1 MKYKAEVDS
10 ENRNISPRNDLLRKR
25 RCVGII
31 QAARSTHTHA
41 RARLGTMEQP
51 RCLPTLVAAVRE
63 GRGLNQP
70 SRCPGLR
77 QRCRSGAELS
87 GAERGGDSEVGRCRD
102 DSNQGIQIPFLLGG
116 GWGWGGLIL
125 ASVLTA
131 TTDDDGR
138 SQTWRGYFH

>member
-41 RARLGTMEQP
+41 RARLATMEQP
-51 RCLPTLVAAVRE
+51 QCLPTLVAAVRE

-77 QRCRSGAELS
+77 QRCRSGAGLS
-87 GAERGGDSEVGRCRD
+87 EEATRKSVCVEMILIKESKSHSCW
-102 DSNQGIQIPFLLGG
+102 GG
-116 GWGWGGLIL
+116 GGG
-125 ASVLTA
+125 
-131 TTDDDGR
+131 
-138 SQTWRGYFH
+138 